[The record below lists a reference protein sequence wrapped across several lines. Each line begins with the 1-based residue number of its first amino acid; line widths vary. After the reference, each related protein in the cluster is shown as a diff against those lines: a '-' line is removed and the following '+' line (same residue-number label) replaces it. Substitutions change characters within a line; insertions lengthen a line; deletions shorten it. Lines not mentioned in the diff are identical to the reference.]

1 MDVQLA
7 SYIPLLLA
15 AVMVVMVLAF
25 SLVEKN
31 LKARVI
37 ARLYKDA
44 PFYHAHQLLQ
54 QYHQAISN
62 GASVDEL
69 NLITEKINRYFNSPY
84 QLSPGTQGQAGLSPQ
99 QYQQF
104 SQAHSILQKQINFI
118 NTDMSPKQRIM
129 VNTQIKIDCLNYA
142 ETYCNAEQEQEQ
154 EQEHKQS
161 RADHST
167 MVSSIAKMP

>member
-7 SYIPLLLA
+7 SYIPLILA

-25 SLVEKN
+25 GLLEKN
-31 LKARVI
+31 LKERVI
-37 ARLYKDA
+37 ARLYKNA
-44 PFYHAHQLLQ
+44 PFFQAHLLLQ
-54 QYHQAISN
+54 EYHQAINN
-62 GASVDEL
+62 GASIDEL
-69 NLITEKINRYFNSPY
+69 DAITQKINNYFNSPH
-84 QLSPGTQGQAGLSPQ
+84 QVSPGTQGQASLSPQ

-118 NTDMSPKQRIM
+118 NTDMSAKQRIM

-142 ETYCNAEQEQEQ
+142 ETYCRS
-154 EQEHKQS
+154 EQEHKQGS
-161 RADHST
+161 AGHST